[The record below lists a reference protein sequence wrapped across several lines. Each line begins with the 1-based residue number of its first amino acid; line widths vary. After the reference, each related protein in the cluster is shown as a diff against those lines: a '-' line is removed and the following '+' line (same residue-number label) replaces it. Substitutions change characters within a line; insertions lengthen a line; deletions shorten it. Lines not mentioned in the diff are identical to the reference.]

1 MTLNWNLQITQFLFY
16 KKPSKSLYCIF
27 FRFLLY
33 FTLFFTSRNSKHK
46 NLQVTIMKKLKL
58 LRFLSFRFCPTPEM
72 KNSEI
77 SEICLVLQ
85 ILTVVTT
92 QDLKTAKIWSG
103 WKTVRTIWIWFEYDL
118 KEKAKISEMSEFSIL
133 SYILEWERGNL
144 RNLTLTSDFDSSFD
158 NVFDNNKARRFFFY
172 LHYFI
177 KYFRQTLIFM
187 WNSALWKKFNFCFSG
202 DFY

>member
-58 LRFLSFRFCPTPEM
+58 LRFLSFRFCPIPEM

-92 QDLKTAKIWSG
+92 QDLKTAKIWTG

-158 NVFDNNKARRFFFY
+158 NVFDNNKARRFFF
-172 LHYFI
+172 LPPLFHKIF
-177 KYFRQTLIFM
+177 QT
-187 WNSALWKKFNFCFSG
+187 NSSFHVK
-202 DFY
+202 